1 MTLQLTCDSTKL
13 TLTALAILVVE
24 PLSCCPCLVLQKEGV
39 GWGAGG
45 IEVTEGKE
53 QVETGVASCKCFSAF
68 NPVSNQVR
76 STYIYT
82 YKYPTCMAHFM
93 RELNSS

>member
-1 MTLQLTCDSTKL
+1 M
-13 TLTALAILVVE
+13 
-24 PLSCCPCLVLQKEGV
+24 
-39 GWGAGG
+39 GWGGGG
-45 IEVTEGKE
+45 IEVTEGKQ

-68 NPVSNQVR
+68 SPVSNQVR

-82 YKYPTCMAHFM
+82 CKYPTCMAHGM